1 MTSVLLP
8 LAKLLRNASAQTIMT
23 SVMRRLT
30 VVRMARRGR
39 RMARRR
45 PSTSEAG
52 SRADKAIIVPG
63 RLGVRAG
70 SYSAPMVLE
79 RAARTAGMTVA
90 ATATATATATTISA
104 FGAVS
109 DGELAV
115 PSSDRFGL
123 ASTGA
128 AR

>member
-39 RMARRR
+39 RTARRR
-45 PSTSEAG
+45 PSTSATG
-52 SRADKAIIVPG
+52 SRADRAIIVPYRRG
-63 RLGVRAG
+63 GRAG
-70 SYSAPMVLE
+70 SFSAPMVLE
-79 RAARTAGMTVA
+79 LAARSAGKTVA

-109 DGELAV
+109 DGELAD
-115 PSSDRFGL
+115 PRSDRLGL

-128 AR
+128 TR